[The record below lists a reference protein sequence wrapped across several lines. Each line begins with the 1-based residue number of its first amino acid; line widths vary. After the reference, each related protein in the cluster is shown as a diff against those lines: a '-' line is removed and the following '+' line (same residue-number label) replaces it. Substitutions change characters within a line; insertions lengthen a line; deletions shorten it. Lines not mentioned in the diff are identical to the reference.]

1 MESKLTRINLLAF
14 SSLLYKF
21 NSNSKEM
28 NDLKYDSTLY
38 SVYQKFWNA
47 IIQDFQSGK
56 ISSEQ
61 ASKKLE
67 SWLVNT
73 IKVEKDEDWN
83 FVKNMQHKQLPI
95 LFKYFPDQIPGN
107 IYWPALSDSYTM
119 GNYDFANRKTIGK
132 LFKSHLPYRD
142 MLMDDDEQKIY
153 YELPHNVTIYRGC
166 SAAEIKNEKYRYSWT
181 LDKEVA
187 DFFANKRKTELGIP
201 TQVVKMIVCKSKI
214 IAFLDRREEKEVIYI
229 H

>member
-119 GNYDFANRKTIGK
+119 GNYDFVNRKTIGK

-142 MLMDDDEQKIY
+142 MLMDVNEQNIY
-153 YELPHNVTIYRGC
+153 YKLPHNVTIYRGC